1 MVVGNEDVEEIK
13 VDPRPTGPLSEKG
26 RQSRVR

>member
-1 MVVGNEDVEEIK
+1 MVVGNEDEEIK